1 MVLSHFRR
9 QITGG
14 LVEDNGKKYYLANGQ
29 LMTGW
34 RQIGDK
40 QYYFNEDGTMATGWI
55 TLDGKSYFLREDGSL
70 DSTAEK

>member
-1 MVLSHFRR
+1 MVD
-9 QITGG
+9 GW
-14 LVEDNGKKYYLANGQ
+14 VENDGKKYYLANAQ

-55 TLDGKSYFLREDGSL
+55 TLNGKSYFLREDGSL
-70 DSTAEK
+70 DNTAVKRETP